1 MNRIKL
7 LPEIVANQ
15 IAAGEVVNAP
25 SNVVK
30 EMMENSIDAGAS
42 CVRVN
47 YRNGGKDLIQIVDDG
62 CGMSAI
68 DARMAFDRHATS
80 KIASIEDVYKLH
92 TFGFRGEA
100 LASIAAVAEVE
111 LRTRREEDELGTL
124 TTISG
129 GEFRSQVPVSCS
141 VGSQFM
147 VRNIFYN
154 VPSRRKFIDGDNSR
168 LSSQIKQEFIRVAL
182 CNHDVEFELRQN
194 DSVVYTL
201 SPANRRARIIDLMG
215 KHIKSNLLDVDVS
228 TSVVSLEGF
237 VGRPQA
243 AKRRNNEQYLFVNGR
258 YFHSVAMQR
267 AIVRAYEKLIPEGTM
282 PSYFLYLTVDADRV
296 DVNVHPQKTT
306 VKFADQ
312 DVILEIVQAAVRET
326 LAKTGAVP
334 MMDFSEERAFSIPV
348 MGGEPRVYEMPKVA
362 TNSNYNPFSSE
373 YIDPT
378 APMPDVP
385 FTGFDVPYDGAMPRE
400 ERGAA
405 AQPQRSVMSS
415 FASSFDVGSEFTSF
429 GANGAGAAVAMGE
442 VAEADDEEYYTLE
455 SSMGGSKI
463 EYIDEEDDA
472 LCEPQLDF
480 ATSTQAVERLSFGE
494 AMPIGGG
501 LVVAMYGTTPVVV
514 NMQRVKER
522 VLYEDILKSLSSGSA
537 PTQRMFFAE
546 EMILSNEEYELLEE
560 HATEF
565 AALGF
570 EIEYRGEG
578 HISVA
583 GRPAL
588 VDVATPLDELLYA
601 LLHGIDMG
609 RMPIEEE
616 HRRLAELMAERGSRG
631 YGRGVA
637 SAEVAVM
644 LKRLEECD
652 NRSFSPSG
660 CPIMAELSLDEL
672 RAKLTKN

>member
-1 MNRIKL
+1 MNCIKL

-30 EMMENSIDAGAS
+30 EMMENSIDAGAR

-47 YRNGGKDLIQIVDDG
+47 FRNGGRDLIQIIDDG
-62 CGMSAI
+62 CGMSAV
-68 DARMAFDRHATS
+68 DARLAFDRHATS

-129 GEFRSQVPVSCS
+129 GEFRSQEPVSCS
-141 VGSQFM
+141 VGSQFV
-147 VRNIFYN
+147 VRNLFYN

-168 LSSQIKQEFIRVAL
+168 LSSQIKQEFVRVAL
-182 CNHDVEFELRQN
+182 CNPEVEFELRQN
-194 DSVVYTL
+194 DALIYAL
-201 SPANRRARIIDLMG
+201 SPTSRRGRIIDLMG
-215 KHIKSNLLDVDVS
+215 KHIKSNLLDVEVS
-228 TSVVSLEGF
+228 TSVVRIEGF

-258 YFHSVAMQR
+258 YFQSPAMQR
-267 AIVRAYEKLIPEGTM
+267 TIVRSYEKLIPDGSM
-282 PSYFLYLTVDADRV
+282 PSYFLYLTVDPDRV

-306 VKFADQ
+306 VKFADN

-334 MMDFSEERAFSIPV
+334 MMDFSEQEAFSIPV
-348 MGGEPRVYEMPKVA
+348 MSDQQRVYREPKA
-362 TNSNYNPFSSE
+362 STNSSYNPFASE

-385 FTGFDVPYDGAMPRE
+385 FTGFDVPYDGAMS
-400 ERGAA
+400 RGGG
-405 AQPQRSVMSS
+405 PRSVSHV
-415 FASSFDVGSEFTSF
+415 DIGVESF
-429 GANGAGAAVAMGE
+429 GSGTSG
-442 VAEADDEEYYTLE
+442 EEYYTLK
-455 SSMGGSKI
+455 SSMGGSTI
-463 EYIDEEDDA
+463 EYIDEEDDS
-472 LCEPQLDF
+472 LGEPRLEF
-480 ATSTQAVERLSFGE
+480 AIGNKASKASFGE
-494 AMPIGGG
+494 AMMLASG
-501 LVVAMYGTTPVVV
+501 LAVAHYGSAIVVV
-514 NMQRVKER
+514 NMQRAKER

-537 PTQRMFFAE
+537 PSQRMFFAE
-546 EMILSNEEYELLEE
+546 EMILSLEEYALLEE

-570 EIEYRGEG
+570 EIEYRGQG
-578 HISVA
+578 HIAVA

-588 VDVATPLDELLYA
+588 VDMATPLDELLYA
-601 LLHGIDMG
+601 LLGGVDDGRIPID
-609 RMPIEEE
+609 EE
-616 HRRLAELMAERGSRG
+616 HRRMAKLMAERGSRG
-631 YGRGVA
+631 YGRGLS
-637 SAEVAVM
+637 SAEVGVM
-644 LKRLEECD
+644 LKRLEECE
-652 NRSFSPSG
+652 NISYAPSG
-660 CPIMAELSLDEL
+660 APIMAEITLDEL
-672 RAKLTKN
+672 RAKLTKIQ